1 MTARCSR
8 PVAKG
13 RKKAPGEALLAADK
27 VVAEAVVPYEGT
39 LPIRA
44 LGKFAGLADQPPL
57 RILCGAVIAAG
68 IARRDAKLMG
78 AGARMLAAHTLA
90 TWGKNFIK
98 HRVDRT
104 RPAPMVKHGKDHRP
118 APGRKSA
125 KEETSFPSG
134 HSAGAAA
141 VAAAFA
147 RDYPE
152 HRAAAYGAAG
162 ALALAQIPR
171 CAHYPTDV
179 GAGVALGVAAEAL
192 LAGAVRLASDLDLD

>member
-1 MTARCSR
+1 MVKA
-8 PVAKG
+8 
-13 RKKAPGEALLAADK
+13 RKKAAGEALLAADK
-27 VVAEAVVPYEGT
+27 AAAEAAVPYQGT

-44 LGKFAGLADQPPL
+44 LGHFAGLADQPPL
-57 RILCGAVIAAG
+57 RTLCGAFIAAG
-68 IARRDAKLMG
+68 IVRGDAKLAATG
-78 AGARMLAAHTLA
+78 VRMLAAHTLA

-98 HRVDRT
+98 QRVDRT
-104 RPAPMVKHGKDHRP
+104 RPGAMVKPGKDHRP
-118 APGRKSA
+118 SPGRKSA

-141 VAAAFA
+141 VAMAFA

-179 GAGVALGVAAEAL
+179 GAGIAIGVGAEAL
-192 LAGAVRLASDLDLD
+192 LAGAVQLARVPDLD

>member
-1 MTARCSR
+1 M
-8 PVAKG
+8 AKG
-13 RKKAPGEALLAADK
+13 RKKAAGEALLAGDRK
-27 VVAEAVVPYEGT
+27 VAEAVVPYEGT

-44 LGKFAGLADQPPL
+44 LGRFAALADQPPL

-68 IARRDAKLMG
+68 IARGDARLAG
-78 AGARMLAAHTLA
+78 AGARMLAAHALA

-104 RPAPMVKHGKDHRP
+104 RPAAMAKPGKDHRP
-118 APGRKSA
+118 SPGRTSS
-125 KEETSFPSG
+125 KEDTSFPSG

-171 CAHYPTDV
+171 CTHYPTDV
-179 GAGVALGVAAEAL
+179 GAGIAIGVAAETL
-192 LAGAVRLASDLDLD
+192 LAGAVRLASDRDSD